1 MNYLC
6 GNKQLLKKLIP
17 LNSFLNIYK
26 VNKYLG
32 LMSTEIDFLII
43 GDSSTYATW
52 MEMKEI
58 NFVKNLTEARGVKRG
73 ELMGWA
79 K

>member
-1 MNYLC
+1 M
-6 GNKQLLKKLIP
+6 K
-17 LNSFLNIYK
+17 
-26 VNKYLG
+26 KYLG